1 MSYGLNVE
9 MHRQSELAK
18 RYLAICHQIL
28 PCLSQEVGKQNAKI
42 RIQFEFLLFFSNK
55 IKWQQH
61 LNVPNKSLLLN

>member
-28 PCLSQEVGKQNAKI
+28 PCLSQEVRKNGN
-42 RIQFEFLLFFSNK
+42 FSLNLMSMFSNK
-55 IKWQQH
+55 IKLQQH
-61 LNVPNKSLLLN
+61 SNVPNK

>member
-28 PCLSQEVGKQNAKI
+28 PCLSQEVTENEMEI
-42 RIQFEFLLFFSNK
+42 FSDRICSMSF
-55 IKWQQH
+55 
-61 LNVPNKSLLLN
+61 

>member
-28 PCLSQEVGKQNAKI
+28 PCLSQEVWQNSHKKI
-42 RIQFEFLLFFSNK
+42 NF
-55 IKWQQH
+55 
-61 LNVPNKSLLLN
+61 